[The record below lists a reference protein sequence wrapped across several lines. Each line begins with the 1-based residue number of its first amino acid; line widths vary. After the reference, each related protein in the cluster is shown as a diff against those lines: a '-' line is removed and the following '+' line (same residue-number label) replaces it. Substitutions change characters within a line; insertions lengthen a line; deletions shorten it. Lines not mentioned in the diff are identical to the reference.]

1 MATVEGGCGAPDQ
14 AAASTRPDP
23 GGCAA
28 DGAAGALGAGA
39 LFDSM
44 DFGFYYRPDVNRILF
59 HYVPDTGEA
68 PCCYDTIV
76 SESRIASYLGIA
88 KGEIPQRE
96 YFGAWR
102 SFPDSCDW
110 SWQETRPVG
119 FQRSYFGERV
129 FDGAYRYNDT
139 RVTRPGA
146 AACSR
151 R

>member
-1 MATVEGGCGAPDQ
+1 VLLRHDREREPHRQ
-14 AAASTRPDP
+14 
-23 GGCAA
+23 
-28 DGAAGALGAGA
+28 L
-39 LFDSM
+39 
-44 DFGFYYRPDVNRILF
+44 
-59 HYVPDTGEA
+59 
-68 PCCYDTIV
+68 
-76 SESRIASYLGIA
+76 SRHRQ
-88 KGEIPQRE
+88 GEIPQRE